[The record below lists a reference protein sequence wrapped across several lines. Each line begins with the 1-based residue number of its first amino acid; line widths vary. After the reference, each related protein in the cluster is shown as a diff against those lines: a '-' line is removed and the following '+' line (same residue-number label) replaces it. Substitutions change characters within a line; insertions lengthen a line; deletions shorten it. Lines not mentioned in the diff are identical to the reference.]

1 MTSGVEKIENVLLEA
16 REKLQQADRR
26 VRELDTTLRDY
37 DDQQSRVEVL
47 SRLQKAL
54 RELRGVGGSD
64 PFSGDALKKNSYEE
78 ALVRIQ
84 RESDEHRKSVGK
96 LKDELKKARAQVI
109 QAIQDYDQLRAKF
122 EAEEKKT
129 RRQALEAYRRE
140 VREKGFQARKGDVF
154 YRSMSLPW
162 GGSTEED
169 RRLRRVST
177 LVLLFSL
184 LLGIGI
190 GTLVL
195 PEVETKEVE
204 LPARMAML
212 LQERQKKLQPVEVPQ
227 EQKIDK
233 KDLAARKKAPE
244 PKTRKQQRARDRAKQ
259 SGLLALSDTFESL
272 KQNAFEDKLGKQAN
286 IATAGRQA
294 SNLQRSIVTAR
305 AETGSGGIVTSSLS
319 RGTGGSTL
327 SGRSTSRVS
336 SGLADSLAA
345 SADRRIIGSGKASRT
360 DEEIQI
366 VFDRNKSALYRLYN
380 RALRKDP
387 TLQGKIVLKLT
398 IAPSGQVTMCKVIS
412 SSLKAPVLERK
423 IAQRVKL
430 FNFGRKKVNAVTI
443 TYPIDFLPA

>member
-1 MTSGVEKIENVLLEA
+1 MENLLLEA
-16 REKLQQADRR
+16 REKLQEADRR
-26 VRELDTTLRDY
+26 ARELDTALQDY
-37 DDQQSRVEVL
+37 DDQQSRIEAL
-47 SRLQKAL
+47 SRLQEVL

-64 PFSGDALKKNSYEE
+64 PFSGEALKKNSYEE
-78 ALVRIQ
+78 TLARIQ
-84 RESDEHRKSVGK
+84 RESDEYREAVGK

-109 QAIQDYDQLRAKF
+109 QAKQDYNQLRAKF
-122 EAEEKKT
+122 EEEEKKK

-162 GGSTEED
+162 GGGTEED
-169 RRLRRVST
+169 RRLRRVSA
-177 LVLLFSL
+177 LVLLFTL

-190 GTLVL
+190 GMLVL
-195 PEVETKEVE
+195 PEVEIKEAE
-204 LPARMAML
+204 LPARMAKL
-212 LQERQKKLQPVEVPQ
+212 LQEREKKLQPVEVPQ
-227 EQKIDK
+227 EQRIDK

-259 SGLLALSDTFESL
+259 SGLLALSDTFVSL
-272 KQNAFEDKLGKQAN
+272 KHNAFEDKLGKQAN

-319 RGTGGSTL
+319 RGIGGSTL

-336 SGLADSLAA
+336 SSLADSVAA
-345 SADRRIIGSGKASRT
+345 AGRRIVGSGKASRT

-380 RALRKDP
+380 RELRKDP

-412 SSLKAPVLERK
+412 SSLEAPVLERK

-430 FNFGRKKVNAVTI
+430 FNFGKKKVDAVTI